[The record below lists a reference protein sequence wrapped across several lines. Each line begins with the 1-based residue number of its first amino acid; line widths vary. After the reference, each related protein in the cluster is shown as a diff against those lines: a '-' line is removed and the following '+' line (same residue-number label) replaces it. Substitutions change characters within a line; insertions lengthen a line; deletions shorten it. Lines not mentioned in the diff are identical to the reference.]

1 MLAMLDDLKVA
12 AAAAVHPA
20 GRSLLPLLLDAGFST
35 GWRLV

>member
-20 GRSLLPLLLDAGFST
+20 GSLLPLLLDAGFST